1 MEKHSLPL
9 TCRGW
14 PAQNARWLLKPTT
27 GELRRACTFS
37 CAPNR
42 KFPRQDESLETAI
55 TISVNGEPR
64 SAQAGAN
71 VADLL
76 RELGLDGGR
85 VAIERNLEI
94 LPRPQWAQT
103 LVERGDRY
111 EIVQFVGGGVWEAPH
126 HPPEPRPLSPFPPS
140 PPSLWPFCASWVGFA
155 CVPRGP

>member
-1 MEKHSLPL
+1 METS
-9 TCRGW
+9 
-14 PAQNARWLLKPTT
+14 
-27 GELRRACTFS
+27 
-37 CAPNR
+37 
-42 KFPRQDESLETAI
+42 I

-76 RELGLDGGR
+76 RELGVDGGR

-111 EIVQFVGGGVWEAPH
+111 EIVQFVGGG
-126 HPPEPRPLSPFPPS
+126 
-140 PPSLWPFCASWVGFA
+140 
-155 CVPRGP
+155 